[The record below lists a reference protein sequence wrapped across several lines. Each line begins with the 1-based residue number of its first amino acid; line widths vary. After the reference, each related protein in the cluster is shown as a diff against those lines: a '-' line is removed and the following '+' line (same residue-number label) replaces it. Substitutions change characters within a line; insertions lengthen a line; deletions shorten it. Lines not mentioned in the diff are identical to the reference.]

1 MQTSKHIDQ
10 QPTNVVDQHAMY
22 SLSVKCGMRT
32 VHQRK
37 APKEETDLAGRLFG
51 EILWEQD
58 VMERFFCGNR
68 VDLVE

>member
-1 MQTSKHIDQ
+1 
-10 QPTNVVDQHAMY
+10 MY

-37 APKEETDLAGRLFG
+37 APKEETDVADRLFG

-58 VMERFFCGNR
+58 MVERFLCGNR